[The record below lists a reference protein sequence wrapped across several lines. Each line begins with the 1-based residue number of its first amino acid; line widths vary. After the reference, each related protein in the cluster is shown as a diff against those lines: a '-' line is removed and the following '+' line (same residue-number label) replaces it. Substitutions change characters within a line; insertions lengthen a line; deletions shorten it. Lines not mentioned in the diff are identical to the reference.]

1 MKIFSV
7 ALINM
12 NFGHLTVMYV
22 VLMNIACQYSYH
34 LFLLT
39 CKNETK
45 LKTCTNETSKLSG
58 EKNED

>member
-1 MKIFSV
+1 MQIFSV

-12 NFGHLTVMYV
+12 NLGHLTVMY

-45 LKTCTNETSKLSG
+45 LSKRVQM
-58 EKNED
+58 KQVN

>member
-1 MKIFSV
+1 MQIFS
-7 ALINM
+7 AELINM
-12 NFGHLTVMYV
+12 NLGHLTVMYV

-45 LKTCTNETSKLSG
+45 LWKRVQMKQVN
-58 EKNED
+58 